1 MKILL
6 DTCTFLWITQDSKEL
21 SSTAREIF
29 KSAENEIFLSSVSAW
44 EISVKYKLKKLK
56 LKSSPSDF
64 IPRSR
69 ESHGIRELTL
79 SERSVLNVNKLP
91 DFHNDPF
98 DRMLVCQALEEEFV
112 ILTPDEHIHKYP
124 VKALW

>member
-69 ESHGIRELTL
+69 ESHGIRELPL

-98 DRMLVCQALEEEFV
+98 DRMLICQALEEECV
-112 ILTPDEHIHKYP
+112 ILSPDDQIHKYP